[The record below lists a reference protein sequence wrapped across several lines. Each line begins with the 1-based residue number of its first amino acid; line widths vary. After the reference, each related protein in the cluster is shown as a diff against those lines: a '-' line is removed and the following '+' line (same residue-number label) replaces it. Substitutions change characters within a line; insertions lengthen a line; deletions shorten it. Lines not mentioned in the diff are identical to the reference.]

1 MIKLEKVTKRLRG
14 QLILDNIDIE
24 IPEQTRVV
32 VLGRSGVGKTVLLK
46 IMAGLIVPDSGQ
58 VSYSGQI
65 LDYGLFADNGEILQK
80 IGFVFQNGAL
90 FDSLTVADNVAL
102 PLRERSNLTVK
113 EVEARV
119 NRVLA
124 QVGMEKA
131 ATLRVQEL
139 SGGMTRLVAIAR
151 ALVVEPSYLFF
162 DEPTSGLDPAS
173 RDRICRLIFEVFN
186 EQKRTAVIV
195 THDLDIARELGERF
209 YLLRENRLFPAQD
222 IRKEDYEPSV
232 A

>member
-14 QLILDNIDIE
+14 QLILDNVDIE

-58 VSYSGQI
+58 VSYSGRI
-65 LDYGLFADNGEILQK
+65 LDYGLFADNGEILRK
-80 IGFVFQNGAL
+80 IGFVFQGGAL

-102 PLRERSNLTVK
+102 PLRERSNLTVQ

-173 RDRICRLIFEVFN
+173 RDRICRLIFEVCYG
-186 EQKRTAVIV
+186 QKRTAVIV
-195 THDLDIARELGERF
+195 THDLDIARELGERL

>member
-14 QLILDNIDIE
+14 QLILDNVDIE

-80 IGFVFQNGAL
+80 IGFVFQDGAL

-119 NRVLA
+119 KRVLA

-173 RDRICRLIFEVFN
+173 RDRICRLIFEVCY